1 MCKLPFQLL
10 TLAQLEEVKLK
21 LEIIDLRNKN
31 KKEEVKSQRDVVP
44 AYVNDL
50 LDFSCIKLKWEEKTG
65 LCVYLLVFI
74 SFNFWRLMSI

>member
-10 TLAQLEEVKLK
+10 TLAQVEEVKLK

-44 AYVNDL
+44 AFFNDL
-50 LDFSCIKLKWEEKTG
+50 LDFSWLK
-65 LCVYLLVFI
+65 
-74 SFNFWRLMSI
+74 